1 MKNLTPTQLFKL
13 KELNNKFY
21 TNISGKDKEGIIDN
35 FDDFLKEYERTIQFF
50 EQYNFFKNSMKMA
63 TFEKQMELSIKKP
76 KSDKT
81 QEELVLSYLQTGKT
95 INPLQAIEYFSCF
108 RLASVIHLLRN
119 KGFKIK
125 DVGLGK
131 FSVYKLEEDGN

>member
-1 MKNLTPTQLFKL
+1 
-13 KELNNKFY
+13 
-21 TNISGKDKEGIIDN
+21 
-35 FDDFLKEYERTIQFF
+35 
-50 EQYNFFKNSMKMA
+50 MA